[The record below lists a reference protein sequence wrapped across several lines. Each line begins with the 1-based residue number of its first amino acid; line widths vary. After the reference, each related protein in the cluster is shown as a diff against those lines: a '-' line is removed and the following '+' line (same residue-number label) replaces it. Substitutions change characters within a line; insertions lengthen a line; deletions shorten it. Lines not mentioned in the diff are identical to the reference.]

1 MFADR
6 SDFFYVQAKVL
17 ENETV
22 EDRSNVHY
30 RLFDALVV
38 FNEERACALQF
49 PGLVEEI
56 KTKDFYA

>member
-1 MFADR
+1 LFADR

-49 PGLVEEI
+49 PGLVEKI
-56 KTKDFYA
+56 KTKDLYA